1 MDPRTKKRIEPVED
15 IDIELEDEIEV
26 PMEEYEN
33 LFFALSDDEVEEAC
47 ELAQFYAEY
56 WKNL

>member
-1 MDPRTKKRIEPVED
+1 MDPRTKKQIEPVED

-47 ELAQFYAEY
+47 ELAQFYADY
-56 WKNL
+56 